1 MRPLMTPIPP
11 HDFWWHMAT
20 GREIVQSHA
29 IPTTDSFSYTRAG
42 EPFYNQSWLAQVLM
56 YSLHRLGGVPLIV
69 LVQALVIGLAYGLL
83 LWLCVRRSRA
93 LRLSVSVLL
102 LMIMPLSFDNW
113 NVRPQSY
120 AFPLFAAFVVILTV
134 WREGARG
141 EQGDREVRED
151 RGEQD
156 REPAPKDSHPRS
168 WLWLLPL
175 LMVGWVNLHGSF
187 VLGGALIA
195 MTFVG
200 EGVRRFGEDY
210 LFANSQPKPSD
221 HQRPPLRSLFLWGAI
236 TAGAMVVNPRGIG
249 VLGYVRDLLST
260 SAVTDLVTEWAPP
273 TIRETSGAFFFLFLI
288 FCGLVLAYTRRFP
301 RLVDMLIVVALLWLA
316 LGASRNIVWFGM
328 AVMPLLVVQLTAWFS
343 PFSGSQ
349 PDPRFEGTVLVN
361 RVLAGVLVVLL
372 LLTLPWVKPHL
383 GLPSDLGSLI
393 SPGTPV
399 EAVEVLRNDPQ
410 PPRHLFHAMSYGSY
424 LIWAAPRQPVFADPR
439 IELYPL
445 EQWHD
450 YRNLNAGNHVPH
462 LLDKYQIDGLLL
474 DHEEQAGLL
483 RLVRQDPSWEMRYED
498 EGTSYLV
505 RRSGE
510 QNE

>member
-1 MRPLMTPIPP
+1 M
-11 HDFWWHMAT
+11 F
-20 GREIVQSHA
+20 
-29 IPTTDSFSYTRAG
+29 
-42 EPFYNQSWLAQVLM
+42 
-56 YSLHRLGGVPLIV
+56 
-69 LVQALVIGLAYGLL
+69 
-83 LWLCVRRSRA
+83 
-93 LRLSVSVLL
+93 
-102 LMIMPLSFDNW
+102 
-113 NVRPQSY
+113 
-120 AFPLFAAFVVILTV
+120 
-134 WREGARG
+134 
-141 EQGDREVRED
+141 
-151 RGEQD
+151 
-156 REPAPKDSHPRS
+156 
-168 WLWLLPL
+168 
-175 LMVGWVNLHGSF
+175 
-187 VLGGALIA
+187 
-195 MTFVG
+195 
-200 EGVRRFGEDY
+200 
-210 LFANSQPKPSD
+210 
-221 HQRPPLRSLFLWGAI
+221 
-236 TAGAMVVNPRGIG
+236 VNPRGIG
-249 VLGYVRDLLST
+249 VLGYVWNLLNT
-260 SAVTDLVTEWAPP
+260 SAVTDLITEWAPP

-343 PFSGSQ
+343 PFSGSHST
-349 PDPRFEGTVLVN
+349 PRFEGTLLVN
-361 RVLAGVLVVLL
+361 RGLAGVLVVLL
-372 LLTLPWVKPHL
+372 LLSLPWVKPHL
-383 GLPSDLGSLI
+383 GLPPDLGKLI
-393 SPGTPV
+393 SPETPV

-450 YRNLNAGNHVPH
+450 YINLNAGNHVPH

-505 RRSGE
+505 RRSGK